1 MKKLH
6 NLKITS
12 LTHLEAGQLIKSNLA
27 DVVTASLNTTTDP
40 LIHNYLAL
48 LTADSVQMDLALIQ
62 VKAQQ
67 ETHNLEVLDMSRD
80 ASVRVLRMQLNIYSH
95 SNIPAEVTAYSVLK
109 IPFNAYKTIEKLN
122 YEAENN
128 AIDNFVA
135 ELAKPVYA
143 TAITTLNLG
152 GLITRMKNDNTAFKA
167 LFSTRSITVAATANY
182 DAKAIRKTMIT
193 NYEAYA
199 IYVTSLTNATANLA
213 TNAYYLS
220 LFNIIDNIRNYYSD
234 MLARRGSNSTDAPIV
249 VQP

>member
-6 NLKITS
+6 SLKISS
-12 LTHLEAGQLIKSNLA
+12 LTHLEAGQLIKSNLT
-27 DVVTASLNTTTDP
+27 DVATAGINSATDP
-40 LIHNYLAL
+40 LIQNYLTL
-48 LTADSVQMDLALIQ
+48 LTADSAQMDLALIQ

-95 SNIPAEVTAYSVLK
+95 SNIPAEVTAYTVLK

-128 AIDNFVA
+128 AIDNFEA
-135 ELAKPVYA
+135 ELAKPTYA

-152 GLITRMKNDNTAFKA
+152 GLITRMKNDNTAFKS
-167 LFSTRSITVAATANY
+167 LFSTRSITLAATAHY
-182 DAKAIRKTMIT
+182 DAKAIRKTMIA

-199 IYVTSLTNATANLA
+199 TYVNSLNNATANLA

-220 LFNIIDNIRNYYSD
+220 LYNIVDNIRKYYSD
-234 MLARRGSNSTDAPIV
+234 MLARRGSNSNDAPAP
-249 VQP
+249 VQL